1 MSGILGGRSGDV
13 EGGLSSGFGA
23 GICLSL
29 DGTVWRFAIVEK
41 VVGGRLLKGSPS
53 FSFSRVYFDTRRI
66 VDGSDG
72 VFWALVGH
80 RDGHVYVK
88 EAWEKGVRGFVCRS
102 DWEGR
107 LPELPDSHVL
117 LVEDTWEA
125 LFRLARYSRCWRAG
139 RVYLVAGT
147 HGKTIVKEWL
157 YSALAG
163 LGKGS
168 VYRSPQSW
176 NSQLGGALSLV
187 HLVEGTEVAL
197 LESEVECEEDVGR
210 WVWMA
215 LPDGVVLTHVALE
228 VMGRRG
234 GVFRRLVEGVPRVW
248 LKEELLPV
256 VLSEGDWSRKEV
268 YCWGRSDRAWLRVEE
283 EWWAGDGYRVRCW
296 DGGAGTWEIHLPFRE
311 RFLVEDALTVVLFLR
326 WLGVVP
332 SVIRGLVRRLMPLR
346 QRVEFHSGIGG
357 LVVVE
362 DLWSSDVPALR
373 NALEVM
379 VVRSGGGGG
388 GRGLLLTPLEDPS
401 YSREE
406 LPDVLCR
413 EVVRFGLDR
422 LILYG
427 WGGEEVERMRGC
439 AREVWGVRDVESVRR
454 LFVERS
460 WEGYVLVVK
469 VGSRYRGELE
479 PVLRFLEESP
489 HLTRLDVHLQA
500 LLRNVQI
507 YRGLVP
513 RGVGMLVMV
522 KALAYG
528 GGDIEVARTLAYAGV
543 DALGVAY
550 VSEGKRLRQGGIDL
564 PILVFQGV
572 DWRVQDWVVWR
583 LEPVLSSFWQVERIL
598 AQLRDDLVGASWLP
612 VPVHIEV
619 DTGFH
624 RLGFLPE
631 EVPRLLDMLEGF
643 RGKVEVR
650 SVFSHLVGS
659 ERPELD
665 GFTRRQAELFLRVA
679 EVVRCRWGGGVRRHL
694 LNSAGI
700 VRFPEY
706 VLEMVRPGIGIYGVD
721 PTGRLPVEPVY
732 TLRATVLAV
741 RRVGVGESVGYGRVF
756 CACRPMEVA
765 VLSVG
770 YGDGLP
776 VHVGARGSPVW
787 INQRVYRYVGQPC
800 MDVSFVDV
808 TGCGDSVVLP
818 GMEAVVFGR
827 ELPVEVLARTLSWTP
842 YHLLSGV
849 TGRVPRVYVL
859 D

>member
-1 MSGILGGRSGDV
+1 M
-13 EGGLSSGFGA
+13 LSASTGWQLA
-23 GICLSL
+23 A
-29 DGTVWRFAIVEK
+29 VAR

-80 RDGHVYVK
+80 RDGHAYVK
-88 EAWEKGVRGFVCRS
+88 EAWEKGVRGFVCRR
-102 DWEGR
+102 DR
-107 LPELPDSHVL
+107 ADVLPDLPDSHVL

-125 LFRLARYSRCWRAG
+125 LFRLARYSRCQRTRW
-139 RVYLVAGT
+139 VYLVAGT

-157 YSALAG
+157 YSVLAG
-163 LGKGS
+163 LQKGS
-168 VYRSPQSW
+168 VYRSARSW
-176 NSQLGGALSLV
+176 NSLLGGALSLV
-187 HLVEGTEVAL
+187 HLPEGIEVTL
-197 LESEVECEEDVGR
+197 LESEVEREEDVVR
-210 WVWMA
+210 WLWMA
-215 LPDGVVLTHVALE
+215 QPDGVVLTHVALE
-228 VMGRRG
+228 VVGRRG
-234 GVFRRLVEGVPRVW
+234 GVFRRLVEGVSRVW
-248 LKEELLPV
+248 LKEELLSV
-256 VLSEGDWSRKEV
+256 VLSDGDWGRKEV
-268 YCWGRSDRAWLRVEE
+268 YCWGRGEHAWLRIEE
-283 EWWAGDGYRVRCW
+283 ERWEGDGYRVRCW
-296 DGGAGTWEIHLPFRE
+296 DGRAGTWEIHLPFRE
-311 RFLVEDALTVVLFLR
+311 GFLVEDALTVVLFLR
-326 WLGVVP
+326 WLGVEPEEVR
-332 SVIRGLVRRLMPLR
+332 SLVRRLLPLR
-346 QRVEFHSGIGG
+346 QRVEFRSGIGG

-362 DLWSSDVPALR
+362 DLWSSDVPGLR
-373 NALEVM
+373 NALEAM
-379 VVRSGGGGG
+379 VVRSNGGR
-388 GRGLLLTPLEDPS
+388 GRGLLLTPLDDPS
-401 YSREE
+401 YSRAE
-406 LPDVLCR
+406 LPDVLRR
-413 EVVRFGLDR
+413 ELVPFGLDR

-427 WGGEEVERMRGC
+427 WRQEEVERFRGC
-439 AREVWGVRDVESVRR
+439 AREVWSVGDVESVRR
-454 LFVERS
+454 LFVDWS
-460 WEGYVLVVK
+460 WQGYVVVVK

-507 YRGLVP
+507 YRGLVS
-513 RGVGMLVMV
+513 RDVGLLVMV

-550 VSEGKRLRQGGIDL
+550 VSEGKRLREGGVEL

-598 AQLRDDLVGASWLP
+598 AQLRDYSGEESSLP

-631 EVPRLLDMLEGF
+631 EVPRLLDLLEGF
-643 RGKVEVR
+643 RGKLEVR

-659 ERPELD
+659 ERSDLD
-665 GFTRRQAELFLRVA
+665 GFTRRQAEVFLRVA
-679 EVVRCRWGGGVRRHL
+679 GLVRRRWGSGVCRHL

-706 VLEMVRPGIGIYGVD
+706 ALEMVRPGIGIYGVD

-741 RRVGVGESVGYGRVF
+741 RRLGEGESVGYGRVF
-756 CACRPMEVA
+756 CARRPMEVA

-776 VHVGARGSPVW
+776 VHVGASGSPVW

-808 TGCGDSVVLP
+808 TDRGDSLVLP
-818 GMEAVVFGR
+818 GMEAIVFGR

-842 YHLLSGV
+842 YHLLSGL